1 MNELQ
6 RTLSAGL
13 DTVRRRRWI
22 ALGIGGTIV
31 ALLVY
36 WFVLGPGRREG
47 GAPSRFVPLAAE
59 LEGIRGVTLYYGA
72 PGTDSLVAEYR
83 DIVVKDRSP
92 DRVRSIYREL
102 LAGPS
107 EGRTSPFPDGVELL
121 NTYMTPH
128 GTLYL
133 DWNKILVTG
142 FRGGTGRERQLLA
155 SIVLTAADNLPEVER
170 VGILVDGNPVETI
183 GGHYDTLSPLD
194 VADWR

>member
-1 MNELQ
+1 MNELR
-6 RTLSAGL
+6 RTLNVGIDA
-13 DTVRRRRWI
+13 VRRKRWI
-22 ALGIGGTIV
+22 ALG
-31 ALLVY
+31 LVFVIAAGLAY
-36 WFVLGPGRREG
+36 WFAWGPGRRG
-47 GAPSRFVPLAAE
+47 AGAPSRFVPLAAE

-92 DRVRSIYREL
+92 DRVRAIYREL

-107 EGRTSPFPDGVELL
+107 EGRTSPFPEGVELL
-121 NTYMTPH
+121 NTYMTQR

-170 VGILVDGNPVETI
+170 VGLLVDGNPIETI
-183 GGHYDTLSPLD
+183 GGHYDTLAPLD

>member
-1 MNELQ
+1 MNEL
-6 RTLSAGL
+6 RHTLNAGI
-13 DTVRRRRWI
+13 DTVRKKRWI
-22 ALGIGGTIV
+22 ALGVVFVIAAGLT
-31 ALLVY
+31 Y
-36 WFVLGPGRREG
+36 WFAWGPGRRGG

-59 LEGIRGVTLYYGA
+59 LEGIRGVTLYYGE

-92 DRVRSIYREL
+92 DRVRAIYREL

-107 EGRTSPFPDGVELL
+107 EGHTSPFPEGVELL
-121 NTYMTPH
+121 NTYMTQR

-170 VGILVDGNPVETI
+170 VGLLVDGNPVETI
-183 GGHYDTLSPLD
+183 GGHYDTLAPLD

>member
-1 MNELQ
+1 MNDLQ
-6 RTLSAGL
+6 RTLNAGL

-22 ALGIGGTIV
+22 ALGVV
-31 ALLVY
+31 AMIAAGLAA
-36 WFVLGPGRREG
+36 WFVFGPGRREG

-107 EGRTSPFPDGVELL
+107 EGRTSPFPEGVELL
-121 NTYMTPH
+121 NTYMTQH

-133 DWNKILVTG
+133 DWNKVLVTG

-170 VGILVDGNPVETI
+170 VGLLVDGNPVETI